1 MTNLEEENRILK
13 ERVKEIS
20 LLKEKI
26 KQLIADNLEISSRLD
41 NDYDP
46 NKPVRPLTLQEKL
59 ELNMGNT
66 LKKYRIAAKDIK
78 KLYYMIMSSDPEIE
92 YFDLTFDKNRIC
104 DAFYQVDLDKEKE
117 DIEKGESLE
126 VDPDKIPDDM
136 PELQQ
141 KLDVE
146 KVLNKLTDIET

>member
-1 MTNLEEENRILK
+1 MTLEEENR
-13 ERVKEIS
+13 

-26 KQLIADNLEISSRLD
+26 KQLIADNLALD
-41 NDYDP
+41 NEYDL
-46 NKPVRPLTLQEKL
+46 NKPLRKLTLQEKL

-66 LKKYRIAAKDIK
+66 LKKYRISAKDIK
-78 KLYYMIMSSDPEIE
+78 KLHYMIMCSDPEIE
-92 YFDLTFDKNRIC
+92 YFDLTFDKNRMC
-104 DAFYQVDLDKEKE
+104 DAFYQVDLEQETK

-146 KVLNKLTDIET
+146 KVLNKITDIESQ